1 MTQQFQFPDG
11 VLIPIRARM
20 VSVQPI
26 ETFPDVEPAERAGL
40 FYSVAVRICLDVF
53 KALDPMK
60 IIHVS
65 SL

>member
-1 MTQQFQFPDG
+1 
-11 VLIPIRARM
+11 M